1 MALPGVNP
9 TYRYLDDGA
18 PDGTILGQLSTS
30 KIGLWGA
37 VPQAQ
42 PSAVTTVTTT
52 AAVSHSSNWGYS
64 TSVQADAII
73 TAVNTL
79 ISRIQTVGLTA

>member
-18 PDGTILGQLSTS
+18 PDGTVLGQATTS
-30 KIGLWGA
+30 KIGLWGT
-37 VPQAQ
+37 VPQVQ
-42 PSAVTTVTTT
+42 LSAVTTVTTT
-52 AAVSHSSNWGYS
+52 AAVSHSSGWGYS

-73 TAVNTL
+73 TAVNSL
-79 ISRIQTVGLTA
+79 ISRVQSVGMTA

>member
-18 PDGTILGQLSTS
+18 PDGTILGQSITA
-30 KIGLWGA
+30 KVGLWGT
-37 VPQAQ
+37 VPQVQ
-42 PSAVTTVTTT
+42 LSAITTVTTT
-52 AAVSHSSNWGYS
+52 AATSTTTNWGYV
-64 TSVQADAII
+64 TSQQADAIV

-79 ISRIQTVGLTA
+79 ISRVQSVGITA

>member
-30 KIGLWGA
+30 KIGFWGS
-37 VPQAQ
+37 VPQVQ
-42 PSAVTTVTTT
+42 LGSVTTVTTT

-64 TSVQADAII
+64 TSVQAHAIVS
-73 TAVNTL
+73 AVNTV
-79 ISRIQTVGLTA
+79 ISRFQSIGVTA

>member
-18 PDGTILGQLSTS
+18 PDGTILGQTSTS
-30 KIGLWGA
+30 PIGFFGA
-37 VPQAQ
+37 TPQVRL
-42 PSAVTTVTTT
+42 SAVTTVTTT
-52 AAVSHSSNWGYS
+52 AAVSHSSNWGYN
-64 TSVQADAII
+64 TSVQADAIV

-79 ISRIQTVGLTA
+79 ISRAQSLGLTA